1 MGIKHEINM
10 SPRKYFTKIVFPS
23 LILSTLVAVVIYV
36 NLDRDSSSFK
46 FVAFFI
52 PIIGIMYS
60 VIYPTL
66 KTDRRKNEIDSKA
79 HFFITAFGVLSKSDV
94 NRKAILRMI
103 SEKKEL
109 GYLATEIYK
118 LYILVDRWN
127 QSISK
132 ASRFLSKR
140 TPSRTFS
147 DFLDRFAHSQDSGED
162 MNKFLYKEQETV
174 MNDYS
179 TYYKGALYE
188 IDLLKEMYSAVLLSL
203 VFLMAFVIIIPLLM
217 GGNLV
222 RMIVYIAIFF
232 MMVEIALIY
241 FVKSV
246 TPYDPIWH
254 SRDIV
259 TRTDRKLLFSF
270 ILSLVG
276 CVFVGIIIH
285 ITQNTGFTKKV
296 PFQFLISFAMSPL
309 LYSGFISRREEN
321 VVKRKDNNFSS
332 FLRTLG
338 SSASAR
344 GGLILE
350 PLYYLTT
357 HDFGPLTGDIKNLYR
372 RLSLRIDGI
381 KSWNFF
387 SAETGSYLIDIFSK
401 LFVESISLGGEAG
414 DVSDIISSNFS
425 RILTLRKQKFQ
436 VTSSFIGIVY
446 GVTAGMVFSMTISFT
461 IAQVINSLYMGLN
474 VNAGALSGILYTTS
488 PSSLQIVSFIIF
500 TVFIIHSLLSAV
512 LIRVIDGGHYLNSLI
527 HFVFLLWT
535 SAIVMFISEKVVTSL
550 ISTTI

>member
-1 MGIKHEINM
+1 MDIRHEINM
-10 SPRKYFTKIVFPS
+10 GPRKYFTKIVFPS
-23 LILSTLVAVVIYV
+23 LMLSTLVAVVIYV
-36 NLDRDSSSFK
+36 HLDRDSSSFK
-46 FVAFFI
+46 FMAFFI

-94 NRKAILRMI
+94 NRKAILRII

-140 TPSRTFS
+140 TPSRNFS

-162 MNKFLYKEQETV
+162 MNEFLYKEQETV

-222 RMIVYIAIFF
+222 RMIIYIAIFF

-254 SRDIV
+254 SHDIV

-270 ILSLVG
+270 IISLVG
-276 CVFVGIIIH
+276 CVFVAIIIH

-357 HDFGPLTGDIKNLYR
+357 HDFGPLTGDIKNLYK
-372 RLSLRIDGI
+372 RLSLRVNGI

-401 LFVESISLGGEAG
+401 LFIESISLGGEAG
-414 DVSDIISSNFS
+414 GVSDIISSNFN

-461 IAQVINSLYMGLN
+461 IAQVINTLYMGLN

-550 ISTTI
+550 ISTNI

>member
-1 MGIKHEINM
+1 MNIRHEINM

-23 LILSTLVAVVIYV
+23 LILSTLVAVVIYFL
-36 NLDRDSSSFK
+36 LDRNSSSFK

-52 PIIGIMYS
+52 PIIGIIYS
-60 VIYPTL
+60 VAYPTL

-94 NRKAILRMI
+94 NRKSILKMI

-118 LYILVDRWN
+118 LYVLVDRWN

-132 ASRFLSKR
+132 SARFLSKR
-140 TPSRTFS
+140 TSSRTFS

-162 MNKFLYKEQETV
+162 MDKFLYKEQETV
-174 MNDYS
+174 MNGYS

-188 IDLLKEMYSAVLLSL
+188 IDLFKEIYSAILLSL
-203 VFLMAFVIIIPLLM
+203 VFLMAFVIIIPMLM

-222 RMIVYIAIFF
+222 RMIIYISIFF
-232 MMVEIALIY
+232 MVVEIALIY

-270 ILSLVG
+270 IISIAG
-276 CVFVGIIIH
+276 CVFVALIIH
-285 ITQNTGFTKKV
+285 ITQNTEFTRKI
-296 PFQFLISFAMSPL
+296 PFQFLISFAISPL

-321 VVKRKDNNFSS
+321 VVKRKDDNFSS

-372 RLSLRIDGI
+372 RLSLRINGV

-414 DVSDIISSNFS
+414 DVSDIISSNFN

-446 GVTAGMVFSMTISFT
+446 GITAGVVFSMAISFT
-461 IAQVINSLYMGLN
+461 IAQVINSLYLGLN

-488 PSSLQIVSFIIF
+488 PSNLQIVSFIIF
-500 TVFIIHSLLSAV
+500 LIFIIHSLLSAV
-512 LIRVIDGGHYLNSLI
+512 LIRVIDGGHYLNTLI
-527 HFVFLLWT
+527 HFVFLVWT

-550 ISTTI
+550 ISTKI